1 MRCSINVHCI
11 LLIPFGEN
19 LMTNFFK
26 SSLLVAALLGSTAIA
41 QADGHACSIEGGRVN
56 IIGNEFPAIQTVV
69 AGAKACAGVTVD
81 SNLTKEHRDLQVAA
95 LKANPAEY
103 TAAIV
108 ANSSIVPL
116 MNDGL
121 IRPLDDLVAKYG
133 DGLKKNQ
140 LITIDGKIV
149 AVAFM
154 ANAQHLMYRKDILD
168 QIGVDI
174 PSSYEDVV
182 AAAKMIKDK
191 GIMNYPLTGT
201 FKSGWNL
208 GEEFVNMYMGTG
220 AAMFKDGTAEVAINN
235 ENGIKALNMMKS
247 LTEYMNPDFLTY
259 DSNAAAAEWESGNVA
274 IMNLWGSRAAPI
286 TDDEGSTPEIVSNT
300 MFASAPTLGG
310 GSTPAT
316 TLWWDG
322 FTIAANIS
330 DEDAAATFQALMN
343 GIKPGSLTEETAK
356 QTVWL
361 IDGYEPSSTATGVF
375 ATANAGAKPYPMLP
389 FGGLLHS
396 AAGAELGDFL
406 LGKESAEQALADI
419 EAAYTTAAK
428 EKGFLN

>member
-1 MRCSINVHCI
+1 MKH
-11 LLIPFGEN
+11 LI
-19 LMTNFFK
+19 K
-26 SSLLVAALLGSTAIA
+26 SSLLVTTLLASSSMVHAA
-41 QADGHACSIEGGRVN
+41 GHGCTVDGGRVN

-69 AGAKACAGVTVD
+69 AGATKCSGVEVT

-103 TAAIV
+103 TSAIV

-116 MNDGL
+116 INDGL

-133 DGLKKNQ
+133 EGLKKNQ
-140 LITIDGKIV
+140 LITIDGKV
-149 AVAFM
+149 MAVAFM
-154 ANAQHLMYRKDILD
+154 ANAQHLMYRKDILAKVGAD
-168 QIGVDI
+168 V
-174 PSSYEDVV
+174 PKSYEDVV
-182 AAAKMIKDK
+182 AVAKMIKDK

-220 AAMFKDGTAEVAINN
+220 GAMFKDGTAEVSVNN
-235 ENGIKALNMMKS
+235 ANGVKALNMMKS

-259 DSNAAAAEWESGNVA
+259 DSNAAAAEWEAGNVA
-274 IMNLWGSRAAPI
+274 VMNLWGSRAAPI

-330 DEDAAATFQALMN
+330 DEDAAATFQAMMN

-361 IDGYEPSSTATGVF
+361 IDGYTPSATAKGVF

-389 FGGLLHS
+389 FGGLLHT
-396 AAGAELGDFL
+396 AAGAELADFL
-406 LGKESAEQALADI
+406 QGKESAEQALTDI
-419 EAAYTTAAK
+419 EAAYNTAAK
-428 EKGFLN
+428 EKGFLK